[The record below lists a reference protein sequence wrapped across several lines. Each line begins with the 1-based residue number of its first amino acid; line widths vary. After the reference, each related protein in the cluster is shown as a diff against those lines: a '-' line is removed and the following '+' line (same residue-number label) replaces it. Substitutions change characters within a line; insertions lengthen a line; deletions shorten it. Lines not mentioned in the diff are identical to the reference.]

1 MTKSTD
7 KFADIRPYNDDEV
20 AASVARLLN
29 DDAFI
34 SVIAEHNLPA
44 WLRAIPFLGKA
55 LVKSKLRNKYGKFTT
70 VDEVQQAVARYLEI
84 LVKRTTTKVTFSG
97 LDELDPEKSYLFISN
112 HRDIALDPAFV
123 NYGLFQNQM
132 KTVRIAIGDNLLQVP
147 YMTELMRLNKS
158 FIVKRSVKSPKEML
172 RALTTLSHYIYDSL
186 ATGNSVWIAQKEGRA
201 KDGNDVTDPALIKM
215 IQLHARKLKMDFAD
229 YVREINVVPV
239 AISYEFEPCEK
250 AKANEQYHKAK
261 FGEYTKAEGEDI
273 ESIVEGF
280 ATNKGHV
287 HISFGEPIREN
298 CDSPEQLAVTI
309 DEHIHNNYYLHP
321 NNYLAAGQDEI
332 ELGSEA
338 ESAYQQRFSDVAPE
352 LHDFIKQIY
361 ATPVTNQKQS

>member
-1 MTKSTD
+1 MTNSND

-20 AASVARLLN
+20 AASVERLLN

-34 SVIAEHNLPA
+34 SVIAEHNLPS
-44 WLRAIPFLGKA
+44 WLRAIPFLGNY
-55 LVKSKLRNKYGKFTT
+55 LVKSKLRNKYGKFKT
-70 VDEVQQAVARYLEI
+70 VDEVQHAVSRYLDI
-84 LVKRTTTKVTFSG
+84 LVKRTTSNVTFSG
-97 LDELDPEKSYLFISN
+97 LDKLDKNKAYLFISN

-123 NYGLFQNQM
+123 NYGLFQNNM

-172 RALTTLSHYIYDSL
+172 KTLTTLSHYIYDSL
-186 ATGNSVWIAQKEGRA
+186 DSGNSVWIAQKEGRA

-215 IQLHARKLKMDFAD
+215 LQLHGRKLKMDFAD
-229 YVREINVVPV
+229 YVKSINVVPV

-250 AKANEQYHKAK
+250 AKAKEQYHKAT
-261 FGEYTKAEGEDI
+261 FGEYKKAQGEDI
-273 ESIVEGF
+273 ASIIEGF

-287 HISFGEPIREN
+287 HLSFGEPITSE
-298 CDSPEQLAVTI
+298 CDTPEQLAETI
-309 DEHIHNNYYLHP
+309 DNYIHKNYFLHP
-321 NNYLAAGQDEI
+321 NNYLAAGCTEQAISDEARRKY
-332 ELGSEA
+332 LS
-338 ESAYQQRFSDVAPE
+338 RFDGVAPE

-361 ATPVTNQKQS
+361 AKPVFNQK

>member
-7 KFADIRPYNDDEV
+7 KFADIRPYNDSEV
-20 AASVARLLN
+20 AASVERLLN
-29 DDAFI
+29 DEAFI

-44 WLRAIPFLGKA
+44 WLRAIPLVGNF
-55 LVKSKLRNKYGKFTT
+55 LVKSKLRKKYGQLTT
-70 VDEVQQAVARYLEI
+70 VDEVQAAVARYLDI
-84 LVKRTTTKVTFSG
+84 LVERTTSKVTFSG
-97 LDELDPEKSYLFISN
+97 LEHLDKSKSYLFISN

-123 NYGLFQNQM
+123 NYGLFHNQM

-172 RALTTLSHYIYDSL
+172 RALSTLSHYIFDSVDS
-186 ATGNSVWIAQKEGRA
+186 GNSVWIAQKEGRA

-215 IQLHARKLKMDFAD
+215 IQLHGRKLKMEFAD
-229 YVREINVVPV
+229 YVNSLNIVPV

-250 AKANEQYHKAK
+250 AKAKEQYHKAK

-287 HISFGEPIREN
+287 HIAFGEPITDG
-298 CDSPEQLAVTI
+298 CDTPEQLAETI
-309 DEHIHNNYYLHP
+309 DHAIHTNYYLHP
-321 NNYLAAGQDEI
+321 NNYLAAGKTADKISADE
-332 ELGSEA
+332 EQS
-338 ESAYQQRFSDVAPE
+338 YQNRFNGVAPE
-352 LHDFIKQIY
+352 LHEFIKQIY
-361 ATPVTNQKQS
+361 AQPVLNQK